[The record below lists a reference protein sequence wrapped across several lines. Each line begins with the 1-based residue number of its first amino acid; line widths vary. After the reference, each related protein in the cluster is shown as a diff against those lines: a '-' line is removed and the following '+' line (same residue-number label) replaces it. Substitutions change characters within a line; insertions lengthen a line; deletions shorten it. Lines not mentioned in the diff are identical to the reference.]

1 MSRPISIEPM
11 TSTAGP
17 TALRQF
23 AGRVVEVRHL
33 GKHLHFCTIDEG
45 TGAAA
50 VQVCFELAAFDVA
63 VTSDTAAERTPFPAS
78 KSQLKPEDRATL
90 ACRLPLPGQS
100 CTSGASVPRVVWW
113 NRAPRALKEASSEK
127 PSKRAVKQAASL
139 ARAQQRLA
147 WACCLTGNTLY
158 AGPLLPAEVVGRIGQ
173 IVGVSPRQRRVR
185 RPASDQAGCTGSLRL
200 AEKDRRNRAGCPF
213 ADRVATV
220 VLAAYRDHCAKF
232 DAERTEQT
240 VVAGFV
246 QRDDKPETAALTQP
260 QLTVV
265 ALGIGTKFMPAKPDT
280 PCGSGRRSAW
290 LVRDSHAEIL
300 ARRSLLR
307 YLYRELRLCYE
318 GTSTADS
325 RSIFRLVPGTA
336 RCCLR
341 PGVSFHLYSSTVPC
355 GNASLSRWAG
365 SLDDQSSCTDSGPGD
380 FPRGHVEN
388 PQRVHFSARHE
399 GQLAALL
406 KGPLARARLA
416 GPQSPATTL
425 EPEPEPNSGQEQE
438 LNRLP
443 GNRTSLTHLSQVS
456 SCDRRGNIPPG
467 CSAVPAGPDGM
478 ALVAGSPHYS
488 LSCSDKI
495 ARWQC
500 LGLQGTLLMQ
510 FLQHPVYLQSCTF
523 GRKFNRQ
530 RCERALCCRLQD
542 FRPDRCPELAR
553 PTAAAAVSEMGRS
566 PSGPAAATAAF
577 NSAAWPAGCSFR
589 VHHAAMLGTSVLL
602 DPDAVVLVDE
612 TAAADGN
619 DTGAKFSAMC
629 GAWTLG
635 DAEPAWHDGRTGSK
649 RSSEKHPD
657 EHPEEHR
664 RGKAHGTAADADGDV
679 DASRWAVPT
688 ARGALHR
695 LFQDLAALQARLD
708 VAADG
713 CRTDGEAVQTR
724 LPEYLCYTQAKRTV
738 GETTG
743 YSQARQLLLFGEQT
757 KLCRSL
763 EGKGLVSVTEPLE
776 ATV

>member
-1 MSRPISIEPM
+1 MAETTMAGPTM
-11 TSTAGP
+11 AGP

-23 AGRVVEVRHL
+23 TGRVVEARHL

-63 VTSDTAAERTPFPAS
+63 GTIDAAPERTPFPVA
-78 KSQLKPEDRATL
+78 KSQLKPEDRVTL

-113 NRAPRALKEASSEK
+113 NRAPRGLQALEEASNEK

-139 ARAQQRLA
+139 ARARQRLA

-158 AGPLLPAEVVGRIGQ
+158 AGPLLPVEVVGRIGQ
-173 IVGVSPRQRRVR
+173 IVGVSQRQRRVR
-185 RPASDQAGCTGSLRL
+185 RPASDQAGCTGSLRV

-213 ADRVATV
+213 ADSIASI
-220 VLAAYRDHCAKF
+220 VLAVYRERCAEF

-246 QRDDKPETAALTQP
+246 QRDDGPETVALRQP

-280 PCGSGRRSAW
+280 PSGSGRRSAW

-318 GTSTADS
+318 RASTADS
-325 RSIFRLVPGTA
+325 NSIFRLESGTA

-365 SLDDQSSCTDSGPGD
+365 SLDDQSSCTDIGPGD
-380 FPRGHVEN
+380 FPRGHVDN
-388 PQRVHFSARHE
+388 PRRVHFSARHE

-406 KGPLARARLA
+406 KGPLLRTPLA
-416 GPQSPATTL
+416 GSEPPSTTP

-443 GNRTSLTHLSQVS
+443 GKHASLTHFSQIS
-456 SCDRRGNIPPG
+456 SCDRRGTIPPG

-510 FLQHPVYLQSCTF
+510 FLHHPVYLQSCTF

-542 FRPDRCPELAR
+542 FRPDRCPELVR
-553 PTAAAAVSEMGRS
+553 PTAATGVSEMGRG
-566 PSGPAAATAAF
+566 PSGAAAATTVLD
-577 NSAAWPAGCSFR
+577 SACPTGFGFR
-589 VHHAAMLGTSVLL
+589 VHHAAMLGTSVML
-602 DPDAVVLVDE
+602 DPDAVLAADE
-612 TAAADGN
+612 TAPGDGN
-619 DTGAKFSAMC
+619 DAGAKFSAVC

-635 DAEPAWHDGRTGSK
+635 DAEPAWHDGRTGCK
-649 RSSEKHPD
+649 ESSEKHP
-657 EHPEEHR
+657 EEHR
-664 RGKAHGTAADADGDV
+664 HGQAHSTAADADGNG

-688 ARGALHR
+688 ARGVLHR
-695 LFQDLAALQARLD
+695 LFQDLAALQTQLD
-708 VAADG
+708 VAAEG
-713 CRTDGEAVQTR
+713 GRTDGEAMQDR
-724 LPEYLCYTQAKRTV
+724 LSQYSCYAQAKRTV

-743 YSQARQLLLFGEQT
+743 YSQARQLLLFGGQT

-763 EGKGLVSVTEPLE
+763 EGKGPVSVTVPIA
-776 ATV
+776 ATI